1 MMTQEADMNREHFEF
16 EKSVRLNVANETR
29 KEQRVQVSWALRN
42 AKAEILYDG
51 GTKEIEVPA
60 LSSMWLDKELLP
72 KADIFS
78 EYVSYEL
85 RQEGKVI
92 SEGTVIFSYPKYFR
106 YEEPDLSY
114 RIEGDEIIVSAK
126 AYAKSVEIQ
135 NAAEDLVLSD
145 NYFDI
150 NGGEK
155 RVKIISGEAKG
166 IRLKSVYN
174 IR

>member
-1 MMTQEADMNREHFEF
+1 
-16 EKSVRLNVANETR
+16 
-29 KEQRVQVSWALRN
+29 
-42 AKAEILYDG
+42 
-51 GTKEIEVPA
+51 
-60 LSSMWLDKELLP
+60 MWLDKVLLP